1 MKRRS
6 FLKNSSVAIS
16 ALPLLPALNY
26 FKTYK
31 IALIGSGWWGMNIL
45 REAIAY
51 GNCKVV
57 ALCDVDKKALDAAK
71 TEIDKLTNDQPK
83 IYGDYRILLATEKP
97 DIAIIGTPDHWHAL
111 PAIAAIKAGAHLYLE
126 KPIGHTI
133 KEGRAILN
141 AARKYEKLVQVG
153 THRRISPHNMMAMD
167 FLRSGMVGKVHQ
179 VKCFVNYNWAK
190 AGQKVAPTDIPEGLN
205 WDMWLGP
212 APYRDYTSGIHPNG
226 FRQYLD
232 FANGQIGDWGIHW
245 FDQVLWWTD
254 EKYPKNIFSTG
265 KRYVQDDNTDAPDAQ
280 LAIFQFED
288 FTLEW
293 EHKLFTKNENEQH
306 NIGCYFYGTK
316 GTLHLGWR
324 DGWSFYPK
332 NKNAEVIH
340 QKPSLNAPDH
350 QNIKELWADFIQ
362 AIEKNQLPVCD
373 IENGHLATNI
383 SHLGMISYNVGR
395 SIIWDGL
402 NENIIND
409 AAANAL
415 LKREYRG
422 NWEYPNE

>member
-1 MKRRS
+1 MKRRT
-6 FLKNSSVAIS
+6 FIKNSGLTIS
-16 ALPLLPALNY
+16 ALPILPALHH
-26 FKTYK
+26 FKTYR

-45 REAIAY
+45 REAIAH

-57 ALCDVDKKALDAAK
+57 ALCDVDKRALDAAK
-71 TEIDKLTNDQPK
+71 LEVDKLTNDRPK
-83 IYGDYRILLATEKP
+83 IYEDYRDLLAKEKV

-133 KEGRAILN
+133 GEGRAILN
-141 AARKYEKLVQVG
+141 TARKYGKTVQVG
-153 THRRISPHNMMAMD
+153 THRRVSPHNIMAMD

-179 VKCFVNYNWAK
+179 VKCFVNYNWAT
-190 AGQKVAPTDIPEGLN
+190 AGQKVAPTAIPEGLN

-212 APYRDYTSGIHPNG
+212 APYREYAPGIHPKG

-245 FDQVLWWTD
+245 FDQILWWTD
-254 EKYPKNIFSTG
+254 EKYPKTIYSTG
-265 KRYVQDDNTDAPDAQ
+265 NRFVKADNTDAPDAQ
-280 LAIFQFED
+280 LAIFQFEN
-288 FTLEW
+288 FTLQW
-293 EHKLFTKNENEQH
+293 EHKLFAKNENEGH

-316 GTLHLGWR
+316 GTLHLGWL

-340 QKPSLNAPDH
+340 QKPTLNTPDQ
-350 QNIKELWADFIQ
+350 QNIKELWADFMQ
-362 AIEKNQLPVCD
+362 AIEKNKLPLCD
-373 IENGHLATNI
+373 IEKGHLATNI
-383 SHLGMISYNVGR
+383 SHLGMISYKLGR
-395 SIIWDGL
+395 SIHWDGL
-402 NENIIND
+402 NEKIID
-409 AAANAL
+409 DVAANAL

-422 NWEYPNE
+422 DWEYPQE

>member
-1 MKRRS
+1 MNRRN
-6 FLKNSSVAIS
+6 FVKNSSLAIS
-16 ALPLLPALNY
+16 ALPLFPALNH
-26 FKTYK
+26 FKTYR

-51 GNCKVV
+51 GNCKIV
-57 ALCDVDKKALDAAK
+57 ALCDVDKRALDTAK
-71 TEIDKLTNDQPK
+71 SEVDKLTNDQPK
-83 IYGDYRILLATEKP
+83 TYEDYRVLLATEKL

-133 KEGRAILN
+133 GEGRAILN
-141 AARKYEKLVQVG
+141 AARKYGKTVQIG
-153 THRRISPHNMMAMD
+153 THRRISPHNIMAMD
-167 FLRSGMVGKVHQ
+167 FLRSGMVGKIHQ

-190 AGQKVAPTDIPEGLN
+190 AGQKIASTAIPDGLN

-212 APYRDYTSGIHPNG
+212 APYRDYTPGIHPKG

-254 EKYPKNIFSTG
+254 EKYPKSIYSTG
-265 KRYVQDDNTDAPDAQ
+265 NRYVQNDNTDAPDSQ

-288 FTLEW
+288 FTLQW
-293 EHKLFTKNENEQH
+293 EHKLFAKNENEGH
-306 NIGCYFYGTK
+306 SIGCYFYGTK

-340 QKPSLNAPDH
+340 QQPTLNAPDH
-350 QNIKELWADFIQ
+350 QNIKELWADFIK
-362 AIEKNQLPVCD
+362 AIEKNKLPVCD
-373 IENGHLATNI
+373 IEKGHLATNI
-383 SHLGMISYNVGR
+383 SHLGMISYKIGR
-395 SIIWDGL
+395 SINWDGV
-402 NENIIND
+402 NEKIIED

-422 NWEYPNE
+422 DWEYPSE